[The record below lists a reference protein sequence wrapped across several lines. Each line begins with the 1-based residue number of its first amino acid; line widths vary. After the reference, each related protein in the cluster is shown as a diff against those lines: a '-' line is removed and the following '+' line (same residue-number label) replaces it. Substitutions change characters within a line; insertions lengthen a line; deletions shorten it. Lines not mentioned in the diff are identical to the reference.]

1 VAKQIEFLSQIC
13 STPGTNERL
22 HFDERGHAQAEDGSR
37 YRSLR
42 GVPILRAE
50 PPPTVIMPSSHVSG
64 GIAQDRI
71 DYMCDLS
78 GYALLLGGGNL
89 AFSHP
94 NVVDVEFN
102 LYTNTDVVADAHL
115 LPFQDDTFD
124 LFFAMNV
131 FEHLRQPFVAAKE
144 ALRVLK
150 PGAGF
155 LYIAEPVM
163 AGSYA
168 ELMRPYHD
176 ETEVRRLAVDALAR
190 CIAPRFAEM
199 SEHRYAQPVRY
210 TDFDAFLV
218 PTLAR
223 SYNDH
228 RREAVDTPAV
238 RALFEAGRSDDG
250 FVFEHRTRVNL
261 YRGAGA

>member
-1 VAKQIEFLSQIC
+1 MVAPNEEEDSMTAPAPESFGECSDLEAFDRLCAVDGLRLLDVGCGAGDFSRALAERGAEVLAIEPDPIQAAKNRAAPK
-13 STPGTNERL
+13 TPGVSFVEAP
-22 HFDERGHAQAEDGSR
+22 GQA
-37 YRSLR
+37 
-42 GVPILRAE
+42 
-50 PPPTVIMPSSHVSG
+50 MP
-64 GIAQDRI
+64 A
-71 DYMCDLS
+71 
-78 GYALLLGGGNL
+78 
-89 AFSHP
+89 
-94 NVVDVEFN
+94 
-102 LYTNTDVVADAHL
+102 ADASI
-115 LPFQDDTFD
+115 DGV
-124 LFFAMNV
+124 V
-131 FEHLRQPFVAAKE
+131 FKCSLHHVPPAEMDAALAE

-155 LYIAEPVM
+155 LYVAEPVM

-168 ELMRPYHD
+168 ELMRPFHD

-199 SEHRYAQPVRY
+199 SEHCYAKSVRYA
-210 TDFDAFLV
+210 DFDAFLV

-238 RALFEAGRSDDG
+238 RALFEAGRSGDG